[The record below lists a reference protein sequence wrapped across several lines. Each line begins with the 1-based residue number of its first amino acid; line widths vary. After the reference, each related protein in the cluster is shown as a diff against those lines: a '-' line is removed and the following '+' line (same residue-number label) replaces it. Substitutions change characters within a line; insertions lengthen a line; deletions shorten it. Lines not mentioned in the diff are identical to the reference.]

1 MRRGRPEFTQK
12 QCCFVGAKPLFDC
25 KILQSGVKLLAFEQV
40 KQSGAVYANTHYA
53 AEALY
58 CLENSF
64 ELATRISRMEM
75 KRKTRE
81 RGNRDHNRAYFQNS
95 HCSTPADI
103 IAIVEVMVRQRNLSE
118 AYAAIQTVA

>member
-1 MRRGRPEFTQK
+1 M
-12 QCCFVGAKPLFDC
+12 KPLFDY
-25 KILQSGVKLLAFEQV
+25 KILQLAVKLLAFEQV
-40 KQSGAVYANTHYA
+40 AQSGALLATTPYAG
-53 AEALY
+53 ALY

-103 IAIVEVMVRQRNLSE
+103 IAIVEVTGRQCNLSE
-118 AYAAIQTVA
+118 AYAATKIVA